1 MPPPVSLRVDRQLNS
16 SLVVAW
22 IPPANVNPDNI
33 KGYTVYVNEKLQQT
47 ILGVTRRKA
56 LISDVHPNGVTI

>member
-1 MPPPVSLRVDRQLNS
+1 MPPPVSLQVDRQLNS

-47 ILGVTRRKA
+47 ILGVTRRKS
-56 LISDVHPNGVTI
+56 LISDVDPDEVTL